1 MYTKGLDFVIKVR
14 ISESDYDF
22 VKFLSEKSEKNISR
36 VVREIIEKEK
46 FKYGYI
52 SSDIDD
58 KL

>member
-1 MYTKGLDFVIKVR
+1 MYKKCLDFVIKVR

-22 VKFLSEKSEKNISR
+22 VKFLSEKTEKNISL
-36 VVREIIEKEK
+36 VVRELIEKER

-52 SSDIDD
+52 KTDIDN

>member
-1 MYTKGLDFVIKVR
+1 MYKKCLDFVIKVR

-22 VKFLSEKSEKNISR
+22 VKFLSEKTDKNISL
-36 VVREIIEKEK
+36 VVRELIEKER

-52 SSDIDD
+52 KTDIDN

>member
-22 VKFLSEKSEKNISR
+22 IKSLSEKSEKNISF

-46 FKYGYI
+46 FKHGYI
-52 SSDIDD
+52 STDIDN